1 MMRRRCLSGLFVVI
15 LIFVEVIAGGCAQA
29 QSKPKKKVI
38 QYGWDIQYPDY
49 IVENIREMEKLPF
62 DGIMTRTRPDSF
74 THVFYNKTLD
84 DKQTADYLGQM
95 KRIKWKKFTDNFFMI
110 WARSNMD
117 WFSEIDWADDGWVL
131 RNTRLCARAAKIG
144 GCVGVV
150 FDAEIYWGRN
160 AWAYKDQPGADKK
173 SFAEFEVMARQRG
186 AQFMEALQDEY
197 PDLVVYTLFLTSD
210 PRMFIESRKET
221 DPVKRSELI
230 KPEFY
235 ALYPAFLNGMLDA
248 IKGKA
253 TLIDGNEYAFYYN
266 TAKAFDG
273 GLKMMHEGVRNM
285 YDDQAW
291 SKYQKHARVSHSIYV
306 DYICN
311 LLPHRLHTS
320 NLSTQG
326 RARHAEFNIYH
337 ALRTADE
344 YIWLYSEYMNWW
356 NDIRVPEG
364 LADAVVSARD
374 KINNGKPLGF
384 DIAEELNQ
392 SNSQMWVDRGA
403 FAPKTAEIKRS
414 TAAKPVI
421 DGKGDDAAWEE
432 ASLMS
437 PFVAYVEAPEYDLA
451 ARTDAKVT
459 YDDENLYVFLSCSEP
474 DMKGAVKGMVP
485 YSFYGNDLD
494 YMSIMLAP
502 ENDRQAWRL
511 LGMAIDGTRKDAHPE
526 GDKANWQP
534 DYLGA
539 VTLGE
544 KGWVVEMAIP
554 WQALDRAAPK
564 PGEKLAANLA
574 HLRVRPSVVEYATWS
589 KFVGK
594 RDSRPAHILV
604 EPEKLGT
611 WMFE

>member
-1 MMRRRCLSGLFVVI
+1 MRRENLFTLCIAVLTLAVI
-15 LIFVEVIAGGCAQA
+15 TAGDCAQA
-29 QSKPKKKVI
+29 ESRPKKKVI
-38 QYGWDIQYPDY
+38 QYGWDIKYPDY
-49 IVENIREMEKLPF
+49 IAENIREMEKLPF
-62 DGIMTRTRPDSF
+62 DGIMTRTRPDNF

-84 DKQTADYLGQM
+84 DKQTADYLSQM
-95 KRIKWKKFTDNFFMI
+95 KSIKWKKFTDNFFMI
-110 WARSNMD
+110 WARSQMD
-117 WFSEIDWADDGWVL
+117 WFSEEDWADDGWVL

-144 GCVGVV
+144 GCVGVA

-160 AWAYKDQPGADKK
+160 AWGYKVQPGADKRT
-173 SFAEFEVMARQRG
+173 FAEFEVMARKRG
-186 AQFMEALQDEY
+186 SQFMEALQDEF

-210 PRMFIESRKET
+210 PRMFVESRKET

-248 IKGKA
+248 IKGKT

-266 TAKAFDG
+266 TAKVFDG
-273 GLKMMHEGVRNM
+273 GFQMMREGVRNM
-285 YDDQAW
+285 YDDKAW
-291 SKYQKHARVSHSIYV
+291 AKYQKHARVSHSIYV

-320 NLSTQG
+320 NLSPRG

-356 NDIRVPEG
+356 EDVRVPEG
-364 LADAVVSARD
+364 LADAVVSARR
-374 KINNGKPLGF
+374 KINSGQPLGF

-403 FAPKTAEIKRS
+403 YEPRTATIKRLA
-414 TAAKPVI
+414 AAKPVI
-421 DGKGDDAAWEE
+421 DGKGDDAAWDK
-432 ASLMS
+432 ASPMGT
-437 PFVAYVEAPEYDLA
+437 FVAYVEAPEYDLA
-451 ARTDAKVT
+451 AHADAKVT
-459 YDDENLYVFLSCSEP
+459 YDDESLYVLFNGREP

-494 YMSIMLAP
+494 YMSVMLAP
-502 ENDRQAWRL
+502 EHDRKAWRL
-511 LGMAIDGTRKDAHPE
+511 FGTAIDGKRRDAHPDGE
-526 GDKANWQP
+526 KANWQP
-534 DYLGA
+534 DYQSA

-544 KGWVVEMAIP
+544 NGWAVEMAVP
-554 WQALDRAAPK
+554 WKALDRAAPK

-594 RDSRPAHILV
+594 RDNRPAHILV
-604 EPEKLGT
+604 EPEKLGNWT
-611 WMFE
+611 FQ